1 MGLMFAVLVIGL
13 SAGITAFRMAWTEQH
28 RKLASVGILMCGFGL
43 LQMGLPVLFRGIV
56 PGLS

>member
-13 SAGITAFRMAWTEQH
+13 SAGITAFRIAWTEQH

-56 PGLS
+56 P